1 MSLRRSGHER
11 PWLQHAQVRCGGGIL
26 SDPRGCLVDHL
37 DWLPVAGPDGPREVP
52 LREALVS
59 AHTFTGLLPDMP
71 TMLPVLLR
79 QVLIPVVLDALGDV
93 DAETWA
99 GMMAAGAFTAEQRAA
114 IDQYLDQ
121 YVGRFNVL
129 DSTAPFG
136 QAAGLEHPGGKVH
149 PVSVLMPHVATG
161 NNTPLWDARL
171 VSDPVP
177 LSLGAA
183 TRWMLHAQCWD
194 TAGIKTAAVGDPQVQ
209 LGKTLGNRTGPLG
222 KLGMVT
228 LLGRTLFETIVLNL
242 PQGPR
247 QAGDRPHWDRPPMG
261 SAWRVRTPEGILD
274 FFTWQ
279 ERRIRLIPDEP
290 ESDSVT
296 QVRWVVLSAGDR
308 IDGPQVEDP
317 HTCWTIK
324 ADKTR
329 GSIRYPRKHLPG
341 LTGWQG
347 LEALLTI
354 DRDSA
359 GYETSSL
366 IMQTAAATLMGDL
379 PADYPLRAATCG
391 MVYGTKDS
399 IVSDILSDEVPL
411 PVGALRSDLAVRGSV
426 TLVCNQAQALART
439 IDHLAANLLRAA
451 GGEPPARGKG
461 QQPGTKLLHT
471 LDPLVRRFLTGCQHN
486 PSDDELDQAHKAFET
501 LAEHA
506 TRTAAEELL
515 HRLPGTA
522 FTGRTVTKKE
532 RGKTVTTTYQQAS
545 AERFFHSA
553 VRKTLTH
560 LYPQTAPAE
569 ETAA

>member
-1 MSLRRSGHER
+1 M
-11 PWLQHAQVRCGGGIL
+11 RCGGGAL

-37 DWLPVAGPDGPREVP
+37 GWLPVAGADGPREVP

-79 QVLIPVVLDALGDV
+79 QVLVPVVLDALGDV
-93 DAETWA
+93 DADVWA
-99 GMMAAGAFTAEQRAA
+99 QMMATAAFTPEQRVV
-114 IDQYLDQ
+114 IDQYLNKHAD
-121 YVGRFNVL
+121 RLNVL
-129 DSTAPFG
+129 DPAAPFG

-171 VSDPVP
+171 VSDPAP

-194 TAGIKTAAVGDPQVQ
+194 TAAIKTAAVDDPQVKA
-209 LGKTLGNRTGPLG
+209 GKTTGNRTGPLG
-222 KLGMVT
+222 KLGVVT

-242 PQGPR
+242 PQGQR
-247 QAGDRPHWDRPPMG
+247 QTGDRPHWDRQPMG
-261 SAWRVRTPEGILD
+261 PSWQTRTPAGILD
-274 FFTWQ
+274 LFTWQ
-279 ERRIRLIPDEP
+279 ERRIRLIPEEAQADGI
-290 ESDSVT
+290 T
-296 QVRWVVLSAGDR
+296 RVRWVVLSAGDR
-308 IDGPQVEDP
+308 MDGPQVEDP

-329 GSIRYPRKHLPG
+329 GSVRYPRRHLPG

-347 LEALLTI
+347 LDALLTI
-354 DRDSA
+354 DRDGA
-359 GYETSSL
+359 GYETSGL
-366 IMQTAAATLMGDL
+366 LMQTAAATLMGDL
-379 PADYPLRAATCG
+379 PPDYPLRAATCG
-391 MVYGTKDS
+391 MVYGTQDS
-399 IVSDILSDEVPL
+399 IVSDVLTDEVPL

-426 TLVCNQAQALART
+426 ILVCEQAQALARAV
-439 IDHLAANLLRAA
+439 DHLAANLIRAV

-471 LDPLVRRFLTGCQHN
+471 LDPLVRRFLTGCQRN
-486 PSDDELDQAHKAFET
+486 PCDDELDQAHKAFET
-501 LAEHA
+501 LAERA
-506 TRTAAEELL
+506 TRSAAEELL

-545 AERFFHSA
+545 AERFFNAA